1 MVRPMQDIAFT
12 LFYMAFG
19 LKGWWFHGYF
29 SPAAVDPAALVQSGN
44 ATAGYNAFLNAADAS
59 VPDMERSWLLH
70 TAILPAC
77 IISPLWWRF
86 LQNMRQTYDAKQRWP
101 YLGNALKYFCAAQVA
116 MVGVYQPHMQ
126 QNPLWILC
134 FVGAT
139 LYQVSTLCCVAFV
152 QHLT

>member
-12 LFYMAFG
+12 LSYIVFG
-19 LKGWWFHGYF
+19 LQGWWANGYF
-29 SPAAVDPAALVQSGN
+29 SPTSIAAMDGSHSDAASS
-44 ATAGYNAFLNAADAS
+44 NAFLNAADAS
-59 VPDMERSWLLH
+59 VPAMERSWLLH

-77 IISPLWWRF
+77 MISPLWWRF

-101 YLGNALKYFCAAQVA
+101 YLGNALKYFAAAQVA

-126 QNPLWILC
+126 QNTLWLLS

-139 LYQVSTLCCVAFV
+139 LYQVRVW
-152 QHLT
+152 